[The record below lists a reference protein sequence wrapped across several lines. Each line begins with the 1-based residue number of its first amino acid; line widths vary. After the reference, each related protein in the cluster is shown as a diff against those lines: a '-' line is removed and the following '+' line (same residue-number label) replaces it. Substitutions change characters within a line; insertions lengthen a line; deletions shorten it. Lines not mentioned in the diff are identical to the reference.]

1 MLIKISDNYDIDSAI
16 KLLKGHG
23 FSDVKKVCWQ
33 DEFIDSEISY
43 RVENDSEGYS
53 KDTIIQASSSFRE
66 ELEANLDDTAID
78 NDYLGRRWVTLL
90 DMFDDKN

>member
-1 MLIKISDNYDIDSAI
+1 MPTLRKI
-16 KLLKGHG
+16 
-23 FSDVKKVCWQ
+23 V
-33 DEFIDSEISY
+33 SESGVNII
-43 RVENDSEGYS
+43 GYS
-53 KDTIIQASSSFRE
+53 KDTIIQASSAFRE